1 MKSIWENA
9 WFMIPAL
16 LFLNAGLVLT
26 YNTSYGYEI
35 LSLNDWRREPLNSIF
50 RFFTLLGEEYVYVIS
65 VLAALFWRYRYA
77 LMIALSGLIT
87 IPTVYLIKEFFAV
100 DRPITFFRN
109 RGMVDF
115 LVNVPG
121 VDLNV
126 GQTSFPSGHTMS
138 AFALYGVLTLIAG
151 EKHRRL
157 GLFFALLAIA
167 VGVSR
172 VFLVQHFLADVLAG
186 AALGILVG
194 WLVWKIDQTQF
205 FQQAKWL
212 DKNLLSK

>member
-126 GQTSFPSGHTMS
+126 GQTSIPSGHTMS

-151 EKHRRL
+151 EKYRRL